1 MPSAVSLRWAV
12 GILAGQTVALVAV
25 VVFLAVAD
33 LGGDA
38 GSVRGAVGV
47 TLYAAL
53 LALALGGLTW
63 ALWKRRS
70 WARGP
75 AIVIELL
82 LLPIGYTMATGGLGW
97 LGVLVMAAG
106 LAGAATLLAP
116 STRAALNAQR

>member
-1 MPSAVSLRWAV
+1 MPVPPSLRWAV
-12 GILAGQTVALVAV
+12 GILAAQAVALVAV

-53 LALALGGLTW
+53 LAVALSGLTW

-70 WARGP
+70 RGRGP
-75 AIVIELL
+75 AIVVELL
-82 LLPIGYTMATGGLGW
+82 LLPIGYTMATGGLAWPGIA
-97 LGVLVMAAG
+97 VMAVG

-116 STRAALNAQR
+116 